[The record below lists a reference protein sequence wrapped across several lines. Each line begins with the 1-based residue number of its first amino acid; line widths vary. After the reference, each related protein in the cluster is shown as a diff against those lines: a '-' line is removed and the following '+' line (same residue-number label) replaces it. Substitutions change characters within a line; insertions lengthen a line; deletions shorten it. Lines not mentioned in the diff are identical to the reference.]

1 MLYGREIFLTDSV
14 NVVLSP
20 CYVYTRISFSMSCS
34 LDILK
39 HFVINCNSQ
48 RHFKRLNQQW
58 IL

>member
-20 CYVYTRISFSMSCS
+20 CYVYTCISFSMSCS

-39 HFVINCNSQ
+39 YLVTYYNLQKNTL
-48 RHFKRLNQQW
+48 KD
-58 IL
+58 